1 MIRNLLK
8 CLNSTKNSVKMKK
21 GCMINESATIRDALV
36 AINSIRG
43 YGESLIVVNEAQQMV
58 GSLTDGDIR
67 RGLIA
72 GAELSDVV
80 SKIMHR
86 DFKYVK
92 QTEFDV
98 AHLKAFRDRRIMF
111 VPVLDEQ
118 KRVVDVV
125 NMTKYKSKL
134 PIDAVLMAGG
144 KGERLRPLT
153 EKTPKPLLEVGGKC
167 IIDHN
172 IDRLISYGV
181 EHINVTVNY
190 LGEQL
195 EEHFATPRDGVQVRT
210 FREPKFLGTIGS
222 IKFVDTFFNDTILVM
237 NSDLFTNI
245 DYEDFFLHFQQ
256 NDAEM
261 SVAAVPY
268 NVSIELGILDLD
280 GRNVKGLLEKPK
292 FNYYANAGIYLIK
305 KRALAEIPEDTF
317 FHATHLVEKLIA
329 QGKKVIRYPL
339 NGTWIDIGTPQEYQ
353 KAKDLVKHLK

>member
-1 MIRNLLK
+1 MITDNIHVIEQDFTL
-8 CLNSTKNSVKMKK
+8 
-21 GCMINESATIRDALV
+21 IDALRR
-36 AINSIRG
+36 INNF
-43 YGESLIVVNEAQQMV
+43 EKEPLVLFVVDDKGRMV
-58 GSLTDGDIR
+58 GTLTDGDSR
-67 RGLIA
+67 RALIA
-72 GAELSDVV
+72 GISVNDPIEKVMHQSFNFLRLGVDDDV
-80 SKIMHR
+80 
-86 DFKYVK
+86 F
-92 QTEFDV
+92 
-98 AHLKAFRDRRIMF
+98 HLQAQKRKKMKLI
-111 VPVLDEQ
+111 PVLDDDNHIVEII
-118 KRVVDVV
+118 
-125 NMTKYKSKL
+125 NLEKYITRL

-172 IDRLISYGV
+172 VDRLISYGV
-181 EHINVTVNY
+181 EHVNVTVNY
-190 LGEQL
+190 LGEQI
-195 EEHFATPRDGVQVRT
+195 EEHYSIPRDGIQIRT

-222 IKFVDTFFNDTILVM
+222 IKFVDTFHNGTILVM

-245 DYEDFFLHFQQ
+245 DYEDFFLHFQM

-268 NVSIELGILDLD
+268 NISIELGILDLD
-280 GRNVKGLLEKPK
+280 GRNIKGLIEKPK
-292 FNYYANAGIYLIK
+292 FNHYANAGIYLIK

>member
-1 MIRNLLK
+1 MNKEFIITES
-8 CLNSTKNSVKMKK
+8 STIK
-21 GCMINESATIRDALV
+21 DALI
-36 AINSIRG
+36 AINDITHD
-43 YGESLIVVNEAQQMV
+43 GESLVVINSEQEII
-58 GSLTDGDIR
+58 GTLTDGDIR

-72 GAELSDVV
+72 GAELTDSVC
-80 SKIMHR
+80 KIMHT
-86 DFKYVK
+86 DFKFIN
-92 QTEFDV
+92 QTNFDV
-98 AHLKAFRDRRIMF
+98 AHLKSFRDQRIMF
-111 VPVLDEQ
+111 IPILDEQ
-118 KRVVDVV
+118 KHVVDVI
-125 NMTKYKSKL
+125 NLNKFKSKL

-172 IDRLISYGV
+172 VDRLISYGV
-181 EHINVTVNY
+181 EHIDVTVNY
-190 LGEQL
+190 LAEQL
-195 EEHFATPRDGVQVRT
+195 EEHFTTPRDGVQVRT

-222 IKFVDTFFNDTILVM
+222 IKFVDTFYNDTILVM

-268 NVSIELGILDLD
+268 NISIELGILDLD
-280 GRNVKGLLEKPK
+280 GRNIKGLLEKPK
-292 FNYYANAGIYLIK
+292 YNYYANAGIYLIK
-305 KRALAEIPEDTF
+305 KRALAEIPENTF
-317 FHATHLVEKLIA
+317 FHATHLIEKLIA

-353 KAKDLVKHLK
+353 KAKDLIKHVKS

>member
-1 MIRNLLK
+1 
-8 CLNSTKNSVKMKK
+8 MKK
-21 GCMINESATIRDALV
+21 DCVIKEHATILEALV
-36 AINSIRG
+36 AINRITSN
-43 YGESLIVVNEAQQMV
+43 GESLVVVNESQQMV

-67 RGLIA
+67 RGLIS
-72 GAELSDVV
+72 GAELTDSV
-80 SKIMHR
+80 STIMHR
-86 DFKYVK
+86 DFKFIK
-92 QTEFDV
+92 QEEYDV
-98 AHLKAFRDRRIMF
+98 AHLKEFRDNHIMF
-111 VPVLDEQ
+111 IPILDEQ
-118 KRVVDVV
+118 KHVLDVI
-125 NMTKYKSKL
+125 NLNKFKSKL

-190 LGEQL
+190 LAEKM

-210 FREPKFLGTIGS
+210 FREPKFLGTIGGV
-222 IKFVDTFFNDTILVM
+222 KFVDTFYNDTILVM

-268 NVSIELGILDLD
+268 NVSVELGLLDLD
-280 GRNVKGLLEKPK
+280 GRNIKGLLEKPK

-305 KRALAEIPEDTF
+305 KRALAEIPENTF

-353 KAKDLVKHLK
+353 KAKDLVRHLK